1 MKQLLLYSCHTI
13 PGLNERFVMIVFE
26 PFYMFTRIYFLE
38 VDQVET
44 CTGGVSRN
52 TRSYYDFFNK
62 TI

>member
-13 PGLNERFVMIVFE
+13 PGLNERYVMIVFE

-44 CTGGVSRN
+44 P
-52 TRSYYDFFNK
+52 FFTFILRK
-62 TI
+62 QFRPLRF